1 MNNEL
6 ALLSALL
13 MNSEELDGITLSP
26 AAFTEPKHSRIYSAI
41 VELHRQGAPVNI
53 VSVGERVPEHR
64 DYVFHV
70 TDRVF
75 QSGSAGFFAEQVHE
89 SFVKRELISIMQ
101 SVASKQEL
109 SAEALLEMTKK
120 RLNDLT
126 AGQTSL
132 KSLAE
137 LYDETLTGMKNP
149 PGMVPCDFPQLRDI
163 IQGYRNGAMYV
174 VAARPGV
181 GKTIFG
187 LETAYQM
194 AQHGAVLY
202 FSMEMGDT
210 ELVKRLLSSVTSVLA
225 SQISVN
231 DLSEGDWRR
240 IEVKRDQFARQLYI
254 DDKPSVNVN
263 YMRSQFRKLSRET
276 EVKAIIIDYLGLM
289 SDTERTKNRYEKV
302 TNISN
307 SLKQLAREL
316 DVPIIALHQLN
327 REVENRVSARPTLA
341 DLRDSGAI
349 EQDAD
354 VVMLLHREKDKD
366 TNLMD
371 NTLFLGVAK
380 NRHGTQDGCKFIM
393 HPNYVR
399 ISNA

>member
-1 MNNEL
+1 MNAEL

-13 MNSEELDGITLSP
+13 MNPEELDEIQLSP
-26 AAFTEPKHSRIYSAI
+26 NAFLEPKHSKIYSAI
-41 VELHRQGAPVNI
+41 LELDKQSAPINI
-53 VSVGERVPEHR
+53 VSVGAKVPSLK
-64 DYVFHV
+64 DYVFSI
-70 TDRVF
+70 TDRIF
-75 QSGSAGFFAEQVHE
+75 AGGSAGFFADQVHE
-89 SFVKRELISIMQ
+89 AYVKRELVTIMQ
-101 SVASKQEL
+101 SVASKQDQP
-109 SAEALLEMTKK
+109 AEALLDMAKK
-120 RLNDLT
+120 QLNDLT
-126 AGQTSL
+126 AGQSSL
-132 KSLAE
+132 KSLSQ
-137 LYDETLTGMKNP
+137 LYDQTLDGMKNP
-149 PGMVPCDFPQLRDI
+149 PGMVPCDFPQLARI

-225 SQISVN
+225 SQISIN
-231 DLSEGDWRR
+231 DLEDQDWKRL
-240 IEVKRDQFARQLYI
+240 EVKREDFTRQLYI
-254 DDKPSVNVN
+254 DDKPSINVN

-276 EVKAIIIDYLGLM
+276 EVKAIVIDYLGLM

-307 SLKQLAREL
+307 ALKQLAREL
-316 DVPIIALHQLN
+316 KVPIIALHQLN
-327 REVENRVSARPTLA
+327 REVENRLSARPTLA

-354 VVMLLHREKDKD
+354 VVMLLHRERDKE

-380 NRHGTQDGCKFIM
+380 NRHGAQDGCQFKL
-393 HPNYVR
+393 HPDYVR
-399 ISNA
+399 IANA